1 MTDNEFKRLY
11 DKDPNEAQTA
21 LFDEYLNYVYAIVYN
36 KLRSCGSR
44 EDMEECVGDVFS
56 AVFISYDRSGSFE
69 GDLKGFIGT
78 IASRTAIQ
86 MYRKLVRH
94 GDMVY
99 LEDEKAEIA
108 DTEQVETSTERKAM
122 QSTLLRLIKSLGE
135 PDSDI
140 IIRKYYFNMNSH
152 EIAEKHSMS
161 PEAVRMRC
169 SRALKKLKAL
179 LADEGYDMKE
189 EGSI

>member
-44 EDMEECVGDVFS
+44 EDMEECIGDVFS

-189 EGSI
+189 DGSI

>member
-1 MTDNEFKRLY
+1 MTDNEYHKIY
-11 DKDPNEAQTA
+11 DKDPSAAQTA

-56 AVFISYDRSGSFE
+56 AVFISYDRNGKFD

-94 GDMVY
+94 SDTVY
-99 LEDEKAEIA
+99 LEDELNETA
-108 DTEQVETSTERKAM
+108 DTERVEERTERNAM
-122 QSTLLRLIKSLGE
+122 QRTLLRLIKSLGE

-140 IIRKYYFNMNSH
+140 ILQKYYYNMNSN
-152 EIAEKHSMS
+152 EIADKHSMS
-161 PEAVRMRC
+161 PASVRMRC
-169 SRALKKLKAL
+169 SRALKKLKDL
-179 LADEGYDMKE
+179 LSTEGYDIKE
-189 EGSI
+189 GNI

>member
-108 DTEQVETSTERKAM
+108 DTEQVETNTERKAM

>member
-44 EDMEECVGDVFS
+44 EDMEECIGDVFS

-140 IIRKYYFNMNSH
+140 IIRKYDCIMNSH

>member
-1 MTDNEFKRLY
+1 MTDNEYRKIY
-11 DKDPNEAQTA
+11 DKDPSAAQTA

-56 AVFISYDRSGSFE
+56 AVFISYDRNGKFD

-94 GDMVY
+94 SDTVY
-99 LEDEKAEIA
+99 LEDELNEKA
-108 DTEQVETSTERKAM
+108 DTERVEERTERNAM
-122 QSTLLRLIKSLGE
+122 QRTLLRLIKSLGE

-140 IIRKYYFNMNSH
+140 ILQKYYYNMNSN
-152 EIAEKHSMS
+152 EIADKHSMS
-161 PEAVRMRC
+161 PASVRMRC
-169 SRALKKLKAL
+169 SRALKKLKDL
-179 LADEGYDMKE
+179 LSAEGYDIKE
-189 EGSI
+189 GNI

>member
-108 DTEQVETSTERKAM
+108 DTEQVETNTERKAM

-152 EIAEKHSMS
+152 EIAQKHSMS

>member
-1 MTDNEFKRLY
+1 MTDAEFKRLY

-44 EDMEECVGDVFS
+44 EDMEECVGDAFS

>member
-78 IASRTAIQ
+78 IAIRTAIQ

-108 DTEQVETSTERKAM
+108 DTEQVETNTERKAM